1 LRLSGTAGYADFPS
15 FERYGWRFFGQIH
28 LLVQVDLGY
37 ERPLVT
43 ESRGA
48 RIEIHLM
55 DIKPNNRVSLF
66 SPTVLLVGLLFILA
80 TNTVY
85 AQYAELGASEYSEDG
100 VPVLMKNLPDWESVK
115 SSTVWIKTKK
125 DLRMVSGAEPILNS
139 IDLIPGVEA
148 VSASYPEGILL
159 LIEYPTPQMASAADE
174 KYLQAV
180 AGEPNI
186 LYRRI
191 GNYAAF
197 LLNVSNPEAGN
208 TLLSKIE
215 YRKTVQWLGK
225 DPNYQKKLE
234 RYLALG
240 MGSVVIGTLFAVAV
254 SSIVLL
260 CIGIIVG
267 LIYYKIEQRRR
278 RTLPSCRNQAGLIT
292 LNLEVDSK
300 D

>member
-1 LRLSGTAGYADFPS
+1 MKFSGTASCADFRS
-15 FERYGWRFFGQIH
+15 FERYGWRFFSQIH
-28 LLVQVDLGY
+28 LLVQLDLGH

-55 DIKPNNRVSLF
+55 DINPNNRVFLF
-66 SPTVLLVGLLFILA
+66 SPMVLLVGLLFILS

-115 SSTVWIKTKK
+115 SSAVWIKTKK

-148 VSASYPEGILL
+148 VSANYPEGTLL

-180 AGEPNI
+180 ASEPNI

-191 GNYAAF
+191 GNYTAF

-208 TLLSKIE
+208 ALLSKIE

-240 MGSVVIGTLFAVAV
+240 MGNVVIGTLFAVAV
-254 SSIVLL
+254 SSLVLL

-278 RTLPSCRNQAGLIT
+278 RTLPSFRNQAGLIT
-292 LNLEVDSK
+292 LNLEEDSR